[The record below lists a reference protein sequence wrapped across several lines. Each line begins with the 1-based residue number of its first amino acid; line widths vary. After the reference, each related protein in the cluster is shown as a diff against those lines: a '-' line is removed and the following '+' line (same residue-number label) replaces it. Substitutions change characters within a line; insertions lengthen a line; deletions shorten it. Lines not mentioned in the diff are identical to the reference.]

1 VLRHV
6 PPAAA
11 SGAPAMS
18 APPMREPAILASLRA
33 AGVILRL
40 DGDRVR
46 FSAPPDTHPD
56 LLAEA
61 RTQRS
66 AILAALKAEAS
77 TAKPAVPPAGP
88 LAAPIPAPR
97 PYRQPSWSDIT
108 DVPDAADTCSA
119 CRGSSWWTERH
130 NPRGWR
136 CSTCHPPLHLA
147 PDAVRHAPPQDAGRA
162 R

>member
-1 VLRHV
+1 
-6 PPAAA
+6 
-11 SGAPAMS
+11 MS
-18 APPMREPAILASLRA
+18 APAILASLHA

-61 RTQRS
+61 RAQRN

-77 TAKPAVPPAGP
+77 IAKPAVPPAGP

-97 PYRQPSWSDIT
+97 PYRQPSWSDIADEPRPD
-108 DVPDAADTCSA
+108 DVCSS
-119 CRGSSWWTERH
+119 CRGSRWWTERH

-136 CSTCHPPLHLA
+136 CATCHPPLHLPA
-147 PDAVRHAPPQDAGRA
+147 NAVRHVPPRGD
-162 R
+162 